1 MNTSVCRQSD
11 ARIRHIGRF
20 AGRDCALSW
29 GVGCVALALL
39 APLPA
44 SSETTLTLTASPEYQ
59 VNSNIYDL
67 APGVDAPGT
76 TDTRHSDQYAV
87 YRGGLAATFLQG
99 QQNFFLNL
107 QGAEY
112 RYEHFSV
119 LDHDEYTADGGWKWK
134 LGTSLDGTLEVT
146 RTRTE
151 LPFYYLLQVQAAAV
165 LLTEQRET
173 AAINYLINPDWR
185 LETTAYTRKVDAPL
199 SEAENLDLKETSGNV
214 VLRYVRNAKF
224 TGGIGV
230 GYLEGEYGN
239 GVGDLAPAYHQ
250 VSPQLVSTYTVSAL
264 SAFTGQV
271 GYTRRSSA
279 LATDDVST
287 ATGSLDFKRS
297 LTGKTSIDLLASR
310 LVSSNITNTSS
321 EIDTQ
326 GSATITWQ
334 ATYKLALRAGY
345 ALTTRYLPDQGE
357 LPGTNRTDHQQTTT
371 LNVDYQILRWLTLSP
386 YANVQSRSSNVID
399 GNYNAT
405 VYGIIIKGQ
414 WQK

>member
-1 MNTSVCRQSD
+1 
-11 ARIRHIGRF
+11 
-20 AGRDCALSW
+20 
-29 GVGCVALALL
+29 
-39 APLPA
+39 
-44 SSETTLTLTASPEYQ
+44 
-59 VNSNIYDL
+59 
-67 APGVDAPGT
+67 
-76 TDTRHSDQYAV
+76 
-87 YRGGLAATFLQG
+87 
-99 QQNFFLNL
+99 
-107 QGAEY
+107 
-112 RYEHFSV
+112 
-119 LDHDEYTADGGWKWK
+119 
-134 LGTSLDGTLEVT
+134 
-146 RTRTE
+146 
-151 LPFYYLLQVQAAAV
+151 
-165 LLTEQRET
+165 
-173 AAINYLINPDWR
+173 
-185 LETTAYTRKVDAPL
+185 
-199 SEAENLDLKETSGNV
+199 
-214 VLRYVRNAKF
+214 
-224 TGGIGV
+224 
-230 GYLEGEYGN
+230 
-239 GVGDLAPAYHQ
+239 
-250 VSPQLVSTYTVSAL
+250 LVSTYTVSAL

-371 LNVDYQILRWLTLSP
+371 LHVDYQILRWLTLSP